1 MKKLL
6 ISAAILSL
14 STMVMAAD
22 TRVFVPGSAIPD
34 EIPNEN
40 VDLLLHLNVLGMF
53 DFDVAT
59 TLTFVNAADIYCFDM
74 SHEAAYNMGS
84 IISGTLTAYCPD
96 ATEPLVGEY
105 VLPVPYD
112 WSNNPETPPVGPDLL
127 FEPLGTCGGTAGVVE
142 QPVEFALADAYPNPF
157 NPTTT
162 IEFSLENAGM
172 TTLKVYNLAGQ
183 EVATLVN
190 GNMERGAHQ
199 VTFDASALSSGMY
212 LYSIEAEGFTAT
224 KKMALIK

>member
-142 QPVEFALADAYPNPF
+142 QPVEFALGRRLSEPLQPDHDHRVLLGECWYDHFEGLQPGRSGSGD
-157 NPTTT
+157 TG
-162 IEFSLENAGM
+162 EW
-172 TTLKVYNLAGQ
+172 Q
-183 EVATLVN
+183 H
-190 GNMERGAHQ
+190 GARR
-199 VTFDASALSSGMY
+199 APGY
-212 LYSIEAEGFTAT
+212 L
-224 KKMALIK
+224 